1 MPKQEIV
8 NLKLDRMQV
17 LDQDGNYDPEMEP
30 NLSNDDLD
38 KMYRYMILTRVFDQ
52 KAFSLQRQGRMLTYA
67 PVEGQEACQI
77 GSAYALKPEDWVF
90 PTYRD
95 HGAGIVRGIPL
106 HLMYLYWMGN
116 EEGCK
121 IPKDVNNFPVAI
133 PIASQIIHGVGLA
146 IAAKI
151 KNKKLASLVY
161 FGDGATSEGEFHEGL
176 NFAGVFK
183 APVVFVCQNNQ
194 YAISVSREKQTA
206 SQTIAQKAFAYGLD
220 GIQVDGMDVLA
231 VYKATK
237 DALEKAKNDGTP
249 TLIEC
254 VTYRFGPHTTA
265 DDPTKYR
272 SDEEVA
278 KWREKDPL
286 KRFRIYLEKKGIW
299 SKEYEEKVH
308 AEAKAL
314 VEKAVQEAEATQ
326 PPAPDEMFKYTYSEQ
341 IPELY
346 EQLEE
351 LKNILKEKPKE

>member
-1 MPKQEIV
+1 
-8 NLKLDRMQV
+8 
-17 LDQDGNYDPEMEP
+17 
-30 NLSNDDLD
+30 
-38 KMYRYMILTRVFDQ
+38 
-52 KAFSLQRQGRMLTYA
+52 
-67 PVEGQEACQI
+67 
-77 GSAYALKPEDWVF
+77 
-90 PTYRD
+90 
-95 HGAGIVRGIPL
+95 
-106 HLMYLYWMGN
+106 WMGN

-133 PIASQIIHGVGLA
+133 PIASLIIHGVGLS